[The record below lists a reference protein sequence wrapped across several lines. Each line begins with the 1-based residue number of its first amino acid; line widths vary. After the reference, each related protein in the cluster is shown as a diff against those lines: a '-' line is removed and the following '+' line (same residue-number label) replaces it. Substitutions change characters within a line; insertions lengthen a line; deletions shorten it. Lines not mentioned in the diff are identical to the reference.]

1 MKSPRLTNTSG
12 NTYSTGC
19 KTVSYL
25 SLSLGV
31 FGITACASVRAAVL
45 PQQAVPALASAPA
58 SVEPGKD
65 QNPANL
71 AASAA
76 AHASTTASASSSAAA
91 ASSTSAVPANVAGS
105 AQQHPAPAVAAI
117 PQQTSPGE
125 VALLKIE
132 IMSLKEKVATLQ
144 RKFDVI
150 LKGQRSGLYDTNI
163 DPTTLSQFQNPKS
176 KKNPVPPLTSEG
188 PIDRFENDDSASQ
201 RENALAIEKPQQL
214 VDRAIVLLEQREFG
228 RVAQALENFQQRFPN
243 HSLSAVAELT
253 LAEAYVELK
262 SPQQALSHV
271 RTFYL
276 QHPNDAQLLRAKWL
290 EGRSQELLEAPQKA
304 AQLFR
309 EVIALDPQSQL
320 ALRARA
326 ALEKISGGLA
336 Q

>member
-12 NTYSTGC
+12 NINSTGC

-25 SLSLGV
+25 SLSLGI
-31 FGITACASVRAAVL
+31 FWITGCASVRSAITPAQPAPAVS
-45 PQQAVPALASAPA
+45 SAPSSIEA
-58 SVEPGKD
+58 GKE

-76 AHASTTASASSSAAA
+76 PQSSTAAPAPSSGAAA
-91 ASSTSAVPANVAGS
+91 APVPANVATTAPQRS
-105 AQQHPAPAVAAI
+105 SPALTPA

-163 DPTTLSQFQNPKS
+163 DPTTLSQFQNPKP
-176 KKNPVPPLTSEG
+176 KKNLVPPLTSEG
-188 PIDRFENDDSASQ
+188 PIDRFETDDSASQ

-304 AQLFR
+304 AQLYR